1 MTRKNKMK
9 IIKATTKE
17 LEQTAKLFND
27 YRVFY
32 DQEPDIEGA
41 LKFINERMKN
51 NESVIYIA
59 LDENS
64 EGLGFVQLY
73 PLFTSVGMK
82 RMWVLNDLYV
92 DIMARKKG
100 VAEKL
105 IEKSKELVRETGA
118 TGMVLE
124 TQNENHPAKNLYNKT
139 GWFKDD
145 MHSYFYWRSDKL
157 D

>member
-1 MTRKNKMK
+1 MK

-17 LEQTAKLFND
+17 LEQTARLFND

-32 DQEPDIEGA
+32 DQAPDIEGA
-41 LKFINERMKN
+41 IKFINERMKN
-51 NESVIYIA
+51 KESVIYLA
-59 LDENS
+59 VDENK
-64 EGLGFVQLY
+64 EALGFVQLY

-82 RMWVLNDLYV
+82 RMWMLNDLYV

-124 TQNENHPAKNLYNKT
+124 TQNENHPAKNLYIKT

-145 MHSYFYWRSDKL
+145 MHSYFYWRSEKL